1 MRPQEIKRSINLA
14 FKKFMSTAGI
24 YPGIH
29 VIYILN
35 ENPFLRCKRHL
46 EKRLQW
52 HIKQDSH
59 SFAIGK
65 KLVAQYIPMI
75 SADDQTKI
83 RNYMEYISDRWDCA
97 HRIMIILE
105 FIKFYKYMSLSN
117 ELFNVEKMLRSSGLS
132 ASQMENLV
140 KYGDKLDYAVYHCEW
155 SLDRRAQW
163 LEYVKKEKEIEYEG

>member
-1 MRPQEIKRSINLA
+1 M
-14 FKKFMSTAGI
+14 
-24 YPGIH
+24 
-29 VIYILN
+29 YILN
-35 ENPFLRCKRHL
+35 KNPFLRCKRPL

-52 HIKQDSH
+52 HIKQDAAEIS
-59 SFAIGK
+59 GRK

-75 SADDQTKI
+75 SANDQTEI

-105 FIKFYKYMSLSN
+105 FIKFYEYMSLSN

-140 KYGDKLDYAVYHCEW
+140 KYGNKLDYAVDHCEW

-163 LEYVKKEKEIEYEG
+163 LEYVKKEKEIEYER

>member
-14 FKKFMSTAGI
+14 FKKFMSTTGI

-29 VIYILN
+29 VMYILN

-52 HIKQDSH
+52 HIKQD
-59 SFAIGK
+59 ATKINCRK

-83 RNYMEYISDRWDCA
+83 RNYMEYISDRWDCPY
-97 HRIMIILE
+97 RIMIILE
-105 FIKFYKYMSLSN
+105 FIKFYEYMSLSN

-132 ASQMENLV
+132 YSQMENLV
-140 KYGDKLDYAVYHCEW
+140 KYGDKLDYAVNHCEW
-155 SLDRRAQW
+155 SLDR
-163 LEYVKKEKEIEYEG
+163 KKEKEIEYER